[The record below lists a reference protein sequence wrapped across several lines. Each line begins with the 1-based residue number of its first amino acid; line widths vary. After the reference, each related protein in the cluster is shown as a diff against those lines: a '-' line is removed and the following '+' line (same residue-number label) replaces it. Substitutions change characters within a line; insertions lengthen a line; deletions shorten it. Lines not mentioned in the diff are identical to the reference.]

1 MALLI
6 VAAFYLLITIWIW
19 IKPKEEDGS
28 HIEFY
33 VTLPNGEK
41 KLIRRYEM
49 KFNQKV
55 KVSLAIKS
63 ADGKPAKVD
72 GLPVWTVSNPDAVEM
87 TVADD
92 GLSADFKSKEVEDLL
107 NSISV
112 EADADRGEGVRKIV
126 GVAALPVVG
135 PDAEVLELSV
145 GEAEDV

>member
-1 MALLI
+1 
-6 VAAFYLLITIWIW
+6 
-19 IKPKEEDGS
+19 
-28 HIEFY
+28 
-33 VTLPNGEK
+33 
-41 KLIRRYEM
+41 M